1 MKKQFL
7 ILLLVL
13 IVAQNIT
20 VAQHFQFSQ
29 YNFTTTRVN
38 PGWLG
43 LTKYASIDFDYR
55 NQKTGGDFNINSNFF
70 SIAYPLLRQSTG
82 TPWSGLGV
90 SFLDDRSGG
99 IFKTQE
105 MALSYALNIP
115 TGKYESLSLGFRGL
129 MRAQRIDYSGLFTGS
144 QYIEG
149 RGFDPSTF
157 NGESGGTINT
167 KYYTFSTGLLWNKTD
182 RRGSLISQ
190 LDGAIFDFNKPNN
203 SFIGDDSHLSSTWIT
218 HGTFR
223 LNKQAQLTTYTDML
237 LTYSAGKGVFN
248 VGARWQY
255 DLSPTSRTLTDK
267 IDFITRYVIGRSG
280 IVGIQLHNEKLSLGL
295 SYDFPIVI
303 KNYGNTGAFEIGLEY
318 RTPVSPPNRG
328 IKNRRSKRPAT
339 KKQTTITKKI
349 TTKEQTTIAKKTPT
363 KQLITKKDSV
373 SITSSDQKILPA
385 TNTEFIMV
393 VENDSTKLDAQAKAG
408 KIVHEP
414 LIVEKIT
421 LRFHFEYNSID
432 LDDETEKFLNELAG
446 NLTANENLKLKI
458 TGHTDNRGNEKYNQH
473 LSLKRAE
480 EIKKY
485 LSKIGID
492 SGRIITEGKGMS
504 EPLNGNNTEEDRAKN
519 RRVEIN
525 VYYDSK

>member
-1 MKKQFL
+1 MKKYFL
-7 ILLLVL
+7 ILLLTAL
-13 IVAQNIT
+13 WNIAVAQY
-20 VAQHFQFSQ
+20 FQFSQ

-43 LTKYASIDFDYR
+43 LTKYASVDFDYR
-55 NQKTGGDFNINSNFF
+55 NQKTGGDFNINSNYFA
-70 SIAYPLLRQSTG
+70 IAYPLLRQSTG
-82 TPWSGLGV
+82 TPWAGLGI
-90 SFLDDRSGG
+90 SFLDDHSGG

-105 MALSYALNIP
+105 MSLSYALNIP
-115 TGKYESLSLGFRGL
+115 TGKYESLSIGFRGL
-129 MRAQRIDYSGLFTGS
+129 IRSQRIDYTGLFTGS
-144 QYIEG
+144 QYIKG
-149 RGFDPSTF
+149 RGFDPSAF
-157 NGESGGTINT
+157 NGENGGTLNN
-167 KYYTFSTGLLWNKTD
+167 KYFTFSTGLLWNKTD

-203 SFIGDDSHLSSTWIT
+203 SFIGDNSQLASTWVT

-255 DLSPTSRTLTDK
+255 DLNPSSRNLTDK

-295 SYDFPIVI
+295 SYDFPVVI

-318 RTPVSPPNRG
+318 RTPVSPRNRRT
-328 IKNRRSKRPAT
+328 KNRQP
-339 KKQTTITKKI
+339 KKPTAKK
-349 TTKEQTTIAKKTPT
+349 QTTIAKKPT
-363 KQLITKKDSV
+363 TRQLITKKDTV
-373 SITSSDQKILPA
+373 SITPSDQKVIPEA
-385 TNTEFIMV
+385 KTEFITV
-393 VENDSTKLDAQAKAG
+393 IENDSTKLDALAKAG
-408 KIVHEP
+408 KIKHEP

-432 LDDETEKFLNELAG
+432 LDDETEKFLNELAST
-446 NLTANENLKLKI
+446 LATNEKLKLKI

-485 LSKIGID
+485 LFKIGID

-504 EPLNGNNTEEDRAKN
+504 EPLNSNSSEEERAKN

-525 VYYDSK
+525 MYYDQE